1 MQQGVMGGEYTTF
14 RGKGNSF
21 TVLVWKPK
29 ENRTLGRPW
38 RGLDDVIEKYHEN
51 SNDFTAP

>member
-1 MQQGVMGGEYTTF
+1 MGGEYTTF